1 MNEVDESIADIG
13 MISEVNGEVKEV
25 VPAGVVLVDLLQ
37 QRRLVVLVGDVLN
50 HHARSQIL
58 GVPDALELDLVMAR
72 VHVRVV
78 RVVLPQLLVALHLA
92 RRVFLAAGDYVEVVG
107 GVRRAQGRTVEVY

>member
-50 HHARSQIL
+50 HHAQ
-58 GVPDALELDLVMAR
+58 PADAEP
-72 VHVRVV
+72 VV
-78 RVVLPQLLVALHLA
+78 R
-92 RRVFLAAGDYVEVVG
+92 AG
-107 GVRRAQGRTVEVY
+107 RAER